1 MFGIILRV
9 HSRSIRVRV
18 FIQSRTTYERARAQ
32 DTNLWGKI
40 KFNSLSQTRK
50 QKYEVG
56 LPALCCTPEFVSGTN
71 FLAGCSGCWKS
82 DPANSFQRSLLPFEL
97 CGMVFNL
104 FLDQQRMVISMEI
117 SDSGDSTET
126 LTIDN
131 VSSISST
138 LNAHISGFN
147 EDNKF
152 ILI

>member
-1 MFGIILRV
+1 
-9 HSRSIRVRV
+9 
-18 FIQSRTTYERARAQ
+18 
-32 DTNLWGKI
+32 
-40 KFNSLSQTRK
+40 
-50 QKYEVG
+50 
-56 LPALCCTPEFVSGTN
+56 
-71 FLAGCSGCWKS
+71 
-82 DPANSFQRSLLPFEL
+82 
-97 CGMVFNL
+97 MVFNL